1 MIAKTHSPTEAL
13 PIRYL
18 TAPRTRAQEFD
29 RSTFALAWVTNCT
42 HAEDAEQ
49 YFRVTHPFHP
59 WRGRRFEFVDCRRC
73 WGQWRVFYY
82 TEDGQSA
89 FFPASW
95 TDAGQADPFVVL
107 SRGRA
112 FARFGDLLRL
122 VDLIEDLKASVVNEI
137 RPDV

>member
-1 MIAKTHSPTEAL
+1 MGPSPIHKEAISQSL
-13 PIRYL
+13 R
-18 TAPRTRAQEFD
+18 TAP
-29 RSTFALAWVTNCT
+29 

-49 YFRVTHPFHP
+49 HFRVTHPFHP
-59 WRGRRFEFVDCRRC
+59 WRGRQFWFVDCRLC

-95 TDAGQADPFVVL
+95 TDVAQADPFVVL

-112 FARFGDLLRL
+112 FARFEDLLRL
-122 VDLIEDLKASVVNEI
+122 VDLIEDLKASAVK
-137 RPDV
+137 